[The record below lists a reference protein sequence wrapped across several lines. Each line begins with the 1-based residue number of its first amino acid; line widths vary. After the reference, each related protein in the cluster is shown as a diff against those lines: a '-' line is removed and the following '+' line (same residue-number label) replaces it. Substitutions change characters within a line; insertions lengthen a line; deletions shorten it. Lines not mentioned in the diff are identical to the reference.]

1 MVVWAVEEHSD
12 AKPVLKVTY
21 GEVWGPSPLMYS
33 YSVWPSGEVRYEPLP
48 IDYNGVKTRQAKTFR
63 VSPDL
68 VVRAVNHLLKTGF
81 LSLQDEVRESE
92 TEKATGAEMSLSRI
106 FITHSQS
113 LTLEFHFDNW
123 DFKTELDRLDIF
135 PWVRPAL
142 QKIEKDLGIR
152 RLVE

>member
-33 YSVWPSGEVRYEPLP
+33 YSVWPSGEVRYEPRP

-92 TEKATGAEMSLSRI
+92 TEKATGADVAEPY
-106 FITHSQS
+106 
-113 LTLEFHFDNW
+113 FHHA
-123 DFKTELDRLDIF
+123 F
-135 PWVRPAL
+135 PIAHIGVSF
-142 QKIEKDLGIR
+142 
-152 RLVE
+152 